1 MSLIR
6 RLKRKLLFK
15 LIQLENIRFAAHVRT
30 FRLLRNMILVGESE
44 KRRQE
49 AIDEDRD
56 VDTKTQVSL
65 EQALFTEV
73 GKALSSWASLE
84 EILVGVASLLL
95 TDSVEK
101 AGVVMYS
108 IINFGTW
115 LSIIS
120 ELFPLSEAHAHLK
133 PRWDKLTGRLR
144 ALKDTR
150 DRLAHHSA
158 FESQTPSWLFK
169 VKSIAPSPYDVRS
182 KSKKYKPLTLEQISE
197 FNAAIKDMVRELVA
211 LVNEMEALQD
221 AEIAKLEAA
230 LDEQYG
236 GKDVLQKAVAAIKPQ
251 TE

>member
-6 RLKRKLLFK
+6 RLKRRFLFK

-30 FRLLRNMILVGESE
+30 FRLLRNMMLVGESE
-44 KRRQE
+44 KRRQQVL
-49 AIDEDRD
+49 DEDLD
-56 VDTKTQVSL
+56 VDTKTQASL
-65 EQALFTEV
+65 EEALFTEV

-84 EILVGVASLLL
+84 EILVCVASFLL
-95 TDSVEK
+95 TNSVEK

-133 PRWDKLTGRLR
+133 PRWDKLTSRLR

-182 KSKKYKPLTLEQISE
+182 KSKKYKPLTLEQIRE
-197 FNAAIKDMVRELVA
+197 FYAAITDMIRDLAA
-211 LVNEMEALQD
+211 LVNEMEDLQD
-221 AEIAKLEAA
+221 AEIAKLEAE
-230 LDEQYG
+230 LDERYG
-236 GKDVLQKAVAAIKPQ
+236 GEDVFKKAVTATKPQ